1 MYVPRS
7 NFVCFFPIS
16 KPWHDTRLISLISRS
31 AVLKSFEWKLF
42 QIKFYSG
49 KPQRNKWIGFITC
62 MYGCNILPGGNR
74 VQHTFCRV
82 YWAHMASQMSHKWL
96 HLKLLQNKS
105 NYQISGRQIFWS
117 TCCFRWGGR
126 AVEKIQSHSK
136 SQRQTDFDF
145 GVSPLEAQCPM
156 YFMIHWPIEK
166 KRHHQCGTTGRT

>member
-49 KPQRNKWIGFITC
+49 KPQRNNWIGFITC
-62 MYGCNILPGGNR
+62 MYGCNILPGGAIGFN
-74 VQHTFCRV
+74 
-82 YWAHMASQMSHKWL
+82 
-96 HLKLLQNKS
+96 KLFVVSMFSSIVPYLLGTHGIPNVPKVIAPETDTK
-105 NYQISGRQIFWS
+105 QIQSSDLWQRIVWS

-126 AVEKIQSHSK
+126 AVEKIQNP
-136 SQRQTDFDF
+136 
-145 GVSPLEAQCPM
+145 GLL
-156 YFMIHWPIEK
+156 
-166 KRHHQCGTTGRT
+166 